1 MQASSVPCP
10 LHHVAKLWEGL
21 GQSRMAIWILAP
33 KPLLCSP
40 RMWGEAVLQ
49 LLLAQPPRRAC
60 GSDCWWPWDSTCSG
74 SLLLVG
80 VFVSFLVLM
89 SMGVNLMMDQD
100 FRTAGFHW
108 HVLSK
113 IYLMENLTFYVTNW
127 LWVCQVTLVAARITT
142 SVVGRHLTVVVFD
155 PPVFNDSQL
164 IRQRPAVRRTS
175 ERCLM
180 LCYHFSPF
188 SCPAACLPKHQN
200 ITSALD
206 WENESSLIEFS
217 VKNCQ
222 DL

>member
-1 MQASSVPCP
+1 MSPPSRSKALGRSWPKQDGNLDSCSKTFALLPQNVGRGCLAVALSTASPQG
-10 LHHVAKLWEGL
+10 LWV
-21 GQSRMAIWILAP
+21 W
-33 KPLLCSP
+33 
-40 RMWGEAVLQ
+40 
-49 LLLAQPPRRAC
+49 
-60 GSDCWWPWDSTCSG
+60 
-74 SLLLVG
+74 LLVSMG
-80 VFVSFLVLM
+80 QHLLWFSIIGWGFFFSFLVLM

-200 ITSALD
+200 ITTALD

>member
-1 MQASSVPCP
+1 MSPPSRSKALGRSWPKQDGNLDSCSKTFALLPQNVGRGCLAVALSTASLQGLWVWP
-10 LHHVAKLWEGL
+10 LVSW
-21 GQSRMAIWILAP
+21 
-33 KPLLCSP
+33 C
-40 RMWGEAVLQ
+40 
-49 LLLAQPPRRAC
+49 
-60 GSDCWWPWDSTCSG
+60 PWDSTCSG